1 MQMPD
6 DIMSWTLG
14 EHSEDPGVAWALGLE
29 AGREAGEQVLMA
41 LKLRLRP
48 GLLLLALSAWGSGGG
63 RGLRE
68 AGPAWPG
75 GWEGGE
81 APSPGWFGEADL
93 QRQRLQPLRVCAPL
107 ARWALAP
114 LLLIGGLGSP

>member
-6 DIMSWTLG
+6 DIMYWTFG

-29 AGREAGEQVLMA
+29 AGREAGGQVLMA

-48 GLLLLALSAWGSGGG
+48 GLILLALSAWGSGGG

-68 AGPAWPG
+68 AGPAWPR
-75 GWEGGE
+75 GWEGG
-81 APSPGWFGEADL
+81 G
-93 QRQRLQPLRVCAPL
+93 PLRL
-107 ARWALAP
+107 
-114 LLLIGGLGSP
+114 GGLERLICKDRGSSL